1 MPRPGKTV
9 AGTNGHEGGG
19 GEGGGGEGG
28 GGGGG
33 AAGGGVGGGGMG
45 VTARRESLNVAYRC
59 IGTGVGVYVPRLQP
73 HAAERAAICKGEG
86 AMRVRRAP

>member
-1 MPRPGKTV
+1 MGM
-9 AGTNGHEGGG
+9 GMQGGMQG
-19 GEGGGGEGG
+19 GMNVQQQGMYNQQMAMQGQGQQQM
-28 GGGGG
+28 
-33 AAGGGVGGGGMG
+33 GGGGMG